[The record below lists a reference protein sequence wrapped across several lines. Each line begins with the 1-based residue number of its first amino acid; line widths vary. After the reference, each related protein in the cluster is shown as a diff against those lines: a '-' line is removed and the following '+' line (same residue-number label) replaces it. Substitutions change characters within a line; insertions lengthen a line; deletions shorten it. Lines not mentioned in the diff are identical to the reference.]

1 MQKAHRA
8 LGTALLLLFAAF
20 LGWFMVA
27 SLLRREPAEKFRPRL
42 LTSGSS
48 LYGVSF
54 SGRADGWAVG
64 RFGVILY
71 SDDCGKTW
79 KHQRSGTTKALSAV
93 SAADSSHAFAVGN
106 GGIVLATSDRG
117 RTWQPQ
123 ASGTMNHLLD
133 VQALSPSD
141 ALAVGAFG
149 TLLSTTDGGSMWVKR
164 ALKWS
169 SLIPKVIKD
178 TGPVAPNL
186 NSVFFVSPA
195 QGWIVGEFGLILHT
209 DDGGETWSAQRAGSN
224 LPQLVA
230 VRFRDTLD
238 GLAVGQTGVALRTAD
253 GGAHWTPIKTGTKQ
267 GLYGISLEGRHG
279 VVVGSGVVLLT
290 DDGGL
295 TWREMKSIPGTMVLS
310 SVTTVGEDAIAV
322 GPGPTILPVRLDAH
336 N

>member
-20 LGWFMVA
+20 LAWFMVA

-54 SGRADGWAVG
+54 PGRADGWAVG
-64 RFGVILY
+64 RFGVILH
-71 SDDCGKTW
+71 SDDGGKTW
-79 KHQRSGTTKALSAV
+79 KRQRSGTTRALSSV
-93 SAADSSHAFAVGN
+93 SAAGARHAFAVGN
-106 GGIVLATSDRG
+106 GGMVLATSDGG

-123 ASGTMNHLLD
+123 TSGTRNHLLD

-141 ALAVGAFG
+141 AFAVGAFG
-149 TLLSTTDGGSMWVKR
+149 TLLSTTDGGRTWVKH

-169 SLIPKVIKD
+169 SLIPKVIED

-186 NSVFFVSPA
+186 NSVFFVSAA

-209 DDGGETWSAQRAGSN
+209 DDGGKTWNAQRAGSN

-230 VRFRDTLD
+230 VRFRDALE
-238 GLAVGQTGVALRTAD
+238 GFAVGQTGVALRTTD
-253 GGAHWTPIKTGTKQ
+253 GGAHWMPIKTGTKD
-267 GLYGISLEGRHG
+267 GLYGISLHGRYG

-290 DDGGL
+290 DNGGL
-295 TWREMKSIPGTMVLS
+295 SWSEMKSIPATMVLS
-310 SVTTVGEDAIAV
+310 SVSTLGEDAIAV
-322 GPGPTILPVRLDAH
+322 GPGPTILPVRRDAH